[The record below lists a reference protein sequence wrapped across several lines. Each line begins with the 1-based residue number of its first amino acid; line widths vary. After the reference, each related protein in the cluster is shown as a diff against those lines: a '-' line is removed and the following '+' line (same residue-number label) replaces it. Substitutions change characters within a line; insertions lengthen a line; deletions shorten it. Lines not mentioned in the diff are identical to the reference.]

1 MSGWT
6 STIRALGASCAALAL
21 CAPLAA
27 CKTPLERA
35 WGVSQHAHVAQ
46 MIDDP
51 EAGLRNREVAHPD
64 GASTDGS
71 LVKMRTKE
79 KETGESKP
87 QNVINISSGGK

>member
-6 STIRALGASCAALAL
+6 SIYRALGMACATIVL
-21 CAPLAA
+21 CAPLTA
-27 CKTPLERA
+27 CKTPLDRA

-64 GASTDGS
+64 GNTSGS
-71 LVKMRTKE
+71 ALKKWRTSE
-79 KETGESKP
+79 KKTGEEKP
-87 QNVINISSGGK
+87 PETVINVKSGG